1 MKLDRNMHFTP
12 FDRTEPP
19 VPVTQPSLA
28 TATNLVAIER
38 HASIFDRWRAGHA
51 ASRQAAQSLAEL
63 KTERVLAEGRIAG
76 TALKLAEV
84 QIKSALVASSMMRI
98 GALAAD
104 LNQKTTAV
112 EERLTTGNHAEI
124 ISHIE
129 RRAESLSVFKTLEQE
144 GRIAADEAAAMCAIA
159 QADLADN
166 INRSRER
173 NQKSKEVIG
182 VLHDFAL
189 DGIVRA
195 KDGIS

>member
-104 LNQKTTAV
+104 LNQKTAAV
-112 EERLTTGNHAEI
+112 GGGRPIGRYHERL
-124 ISHIE
+124 SH
-129 RRAESLSVFKTLEQE
+129 L
-144 GRIAADEAAAMCAIA
+144 
-159 QADLADN
+159 
-166 INRSRER
+166 
-173 NQKSKEVIG
+173 
-182 VLHDFAL
+182 
-189 DGIVRA
+189 
-195 KDGIS
+195 